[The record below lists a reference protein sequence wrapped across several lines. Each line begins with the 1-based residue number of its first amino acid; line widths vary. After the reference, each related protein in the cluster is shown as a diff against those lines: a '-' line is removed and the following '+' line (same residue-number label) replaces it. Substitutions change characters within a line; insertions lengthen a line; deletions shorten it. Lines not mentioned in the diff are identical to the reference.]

1 MNPGIFSRDSI
12 DSFNFSDIRFRIRKG
27 TIMRKLRRVLTVVL
41 LSLSIFCVPVLAR
54 DTDVNLVNFYI
65 PAQQKLAEYY
75 LDAYCHGS
83 YLFVNLVKTGSKTD
97 KENFRAVDSSETQ
110 LTTWGMAAEG
120 GGKATAVFTD
130 NRVER
135 TVHKVYFKS
144 AEYNW
149 GGYTINGTMTY

>member
-1 MNPGIFSRDSI
+1 MKTGNVI
-12 DSFNFSDIRFRIRKG
+12 DK
-27 TIMRKLRRVLTVVL
+27 
-41 LSLSIFCVPVLAR
+41 
-54 DTDVNLVNFYI
+54 VNFW
-65 PAQQKLAEYY
+65 
-75 LDAYCHGS
+75 
-83 YLFVNLVKTGSKTD
+83 
-97 KENFRAVDSSETQ
+97 AVDSSETQ

-120 GGKATAVFTD
+120 GGGRATAVFTD

>member
-1 MNPGIFSRDSI
+1 M
-12 DSFNFSDIRFRIRKG
+12 
-27 TIMRKLRRVLTVVL
+27 

-75 LDAYCHGS
+75 LDAYCHGK
-83 YLFVNLVKTGSKTD
+83 YLFVTLMKTGSKTD
-97 KENFRAVDSSETQ
+97 KVNFWAVDSSETQ
-110 LTTWGMAAEG
+110 LTTWGMATEG
-120 GGKATAVFTD
+120 GGRATVTFTD

-144 AEYNW
+144 ASYNF
-149 GGYTINGTMTY
+149 GGYTINGTLTY